1 MNFKWNYQ
9 PPTPERQQQAKEL
22 AEKLG
27 MSPILAQLLIKRGI
41 RTESAAKR
49 FLRPLLSELI
59 DPFLMNDMDVAVDR
73 LNDAMGR
80 KERIMVYG
88 DYDVDGCTAVA
99 LVYRFLL
106 QFYSNIEYYIP
117 DRYEEGYGISQ
128 KGLDHAQEAGVK
140 LIIILDCGIKAID
153 EIRRAKEMGIDFI
166 ICDHHVPDDELPCA
180 VAILNPKRQDSTYP
194 FKDLCGCGVGF
205 KFMQAFA
212 KNNGIPFSQL
222 IPLLDFCAVS
232 IAADMVSVMGEN
244 RILAFHGLKQLN
256 QNPSTGL
263 KAIIE
268 ISGLTG
274 RDITMSDIVF
284 KIGPRIN
291 ASGRVQNGTETVDLL
306 VEKDFKRALQEAIH
320 INEYNEQ
327 RKDIDKQMSEEA
339 NQIVERLESQEH
351 QPAIVLYNEGWK
363 KGVVGIV
370 ASRLT
375 EMYYRPTVVLSC
387 QDGMATG
394 SARSVAGYDIYDAI
408 KSCRDLLE
416 NFGGHTYAV
425 GLSLRTDNIPEFRQR
440 ILNGMILEYDFC
452 NPSYTVALPDG
463 TYRYCLVNANQPFA
477 QYLEE
482 GRIKQAA
489 AIESE
494 HLEEEG
500 DDVLRLLFTSSVP
513 WLNYTEAMMPY
524 PDNHF
529 SIPNICW
536 GSYKTE
542 KYLCLED
549 GTVTE
554 KVKISIPVTL
564 LVNHALVDG
573 RHIGQFYQNLE
584 EELNNFDF

>member
-1 MNFKWNYQ
+1 MNFKWNYEQ
-9 PPTPERQQQAKEL
+9 PSPERQQAAKEL
-22 AEKLG
+22 ADKIG
-27 MSPILAQLLIKRGI
+27 MSPILAELLLKRGI

-49 FLRPLLSELI
+49 FFRPMLNELI

-99 LVYRFLL
+99 LVYKFLQ

-117 DRYEEGYGISQ
+117 DRYEEGYGISR
-128 KGLDHAQEAGVK
+128 KGLDYAAQTGVK
-140 LIIILDCGIKAID
+140 LIIVLDCGIKAID
-153 EIRRAKEMGIDFI
+153 EIAYAKELGIDFI
-166 ICDHHVPDDELPCA
+166 ICDHHVPDDEMPCA
-180 VAILNPKRQDSTYP
+180 VAILNPKRVDSTYP

-232 IAADMVSVMGEN
+232 IAADIVSVTGEN

-256 QNPSTGL
+256 QNPSVGL
-263 KAIIE
+263 KSIIE
-268 ISGLTG
+268 ICGLTG
-274 RDITMSDIVF
+274 REITMSDIMF

-306 VEKDFKRALQEAIH
+306 VEKDFKRALAEATH

-363 KGVVGIV
+363 RGVVGIV

-387 QDGMATG
+387 NNGIATG
-394 SARSVAGYDIYDAI
+394 SARSVAGYDIYGAI

-425 GLSLRTDNIPEFRQR
+425 GLTLKVENIPEFKRRFQQFVSEG
-440 ILNGMILEYDFC
+440 ILPE
-452 NPSYTVALPDG
+452 
-463 TYRYCLVNANQPFA
+463 Q
-477 QYLEE
+477 
-482 GRIKQAA
+482 
-489 AIESE
+489 
-494 HLEEEG
+494 
-500 DDVLRLLFTSSVP
+500 
-513 WLNYTEAMMPY
+513 TE
-524 PDNHF
+524 
-529 SIPNICW
+529 
-536 GSYKTE
+536 
-542 KYLCLED
+542 
-549 GTVTE
+549 
-554 KVKISIPVTL
+554 
-564 LVNHALVDG
+564 ALVDIEAIIDFKDITKKLHNDLRKFAPHG
-573 RHIGQFYQNLE
+573 PDNPKPMFCTRNVYDYGTSKVVGKQQEHIKLELVDSRSSNVMNGIAFGQSAAARYIKSKRSFDIVYTIEDNIYKRGEVQLQIEDIKPSSSE
-584 EELNNFDF
+584 E

>member
-1 MNFKWNYQ
+1 MNFKWNYE
-9 PPTPERQQQAKEL
+9 PPTPEREQQAKEL
-22 AEKLG
+22 ADKIG
-27 MSPILAQLLIKRGI
+27 MSPIIAELLFRRGI

-49 FLRPLLSELI
+49 FFRPMLNELI

-99 LVYRFLL
+99 LVYKFLL

-117 DRYEEGYGISQ
+117 DRYEEGYGIS
-128 KGLDHAQEAGVK
+128 KKALDYAAEGGVK
-140 LIIILDCGIKAID
+140 LIIVLDCGIKAID
-153 EIRRAKEMGIDFI
+153 EIAYAKTLGIDFI
-166 ICDHHVPDDELPCA
+166 ICDHHVPDDEMPCA
-180 VAILNPKRQDSTYP
+180 VAILNPKREDSTYP

-232 IAADMVSVMGEN
+232 IAADIVPVMGEN
-244 RILAFHGLKQLN
+244 RILAYHGLKQLN
-256 QNPSTGL
+256 QNPSVGM
-263 KAIIE
+263 KSIIE
-268 ISGLTG
+268 ICGLTG
-274 RDITMSDIVF
+274 REITMSDIIF

-306 VEKDFKRALQEAIH
+306 VEKDFQRALAEATH
-320 INEYNEQ
+320 INKYNEQ

-339 NQIVERLESQEH
+339 NQIVARLESQEH

-375 EMYYRPTVVLSC
+375 DMYFRPTVVLSC
-387 QDGMATG
+387 NDGIATG

-425 GLSLRTDNIPEFRQR
+425 GLTLRMENIPEFKRR
-440 ILNGMILEYDFC
+440 F
-452 NPSYTVALPDG
+452 
-463 TYRYCLVNANQPFA
+463 
-477 QYLEE
+477 
-482 GRIKQAA
+482 QAYV
-489 AIESE
+489 SE
-494 HLEEEG
+494 HIHIEQ
-500 DDVLRLLFTSSVP
+500 
-513 WLNYTEAMMPY
+513 TEATLDIEADIDFKDITKKLHNDLKKLAPHGPENPKPLFRTRGVY
-524 PDNHF
+524 DYGTSKVVGKQQEH
-529 SIPNICW
+529 I
-536 GSYKTE
+536 K
-542 KYLCLED
+542 LE
-549 GTVTE
+549 
-554 KVKISIPVTL
+554 
-564 LVNHALVDG
+564 LVDSNSSNVMNG
-573 RHIGQFYQNLE
+573 IAFGQSQSARYIKSKRSFDICYTIE
-584 EELNNFDF
+584 ENIYKRGEAQLQIEDIQPSED

>member
-1 MNFKWNYQ
+1 MNSKWNYEE
-9 PPTPERQQQAKEL
+9 PTPERKQAAKEL
-22 AEKLG
+22 AEKIG
-27 MSPILAQLLIKRGI
+27 MSPILAELLLQRGI

-49 FLRPLLSELI
+49 FFRPMLSELI

-99 LVYRFLL
+99 LVYKFLQ

-117 DRYEEGYGISQ
+117 DRYEEGYGISR
-128 KGLDHAQEAGVK
+128 KGLDYAAQQNVK
-140 LIIILDCGIKAID
+140 LIIVLDCGIKAID
-153 EIRRAKEMGIDFI
+153 EIAYAKQLGIDFI

-180 VAILNPKRQDSTYP
+180 VAILNPKRLDSTYP

-232 IAADMVSVMGEN
+232 IAADIVSVMGEN

-256 QNPSTGL
+256 QNPSVGM

-268 ISGLTG
+268 ICGLTG

-306 VEKDFKRALQEAIH
+306 VEKDLKKALAEATH

-375 EMYYRPTVVLSC
+375 EIYYRPTVVLSC
-387 QDGMATG
+387 QDGMASG

-425 GLSLRTDNIPEFRQR
+425 GLSLKTENIPEFRRRFQNYVSTH
-440 ILNGMILEYDFC
+440 ILPE
-452 NPSYTVALPDG
+452 
-463 TYRYCLVNANQPFA
+463 Q
-477 QYLEE
+477 
-482 GRIKQAA
+482 
-489 AIESE
+489 
-494 HLEEEG
+494 
-500 DDVLRLLFTSSVP
+500 
-513 WLNYTEAMMPY
+513 TE
-524 PDNHF
+524 
-529 SIPNICW
+529 
-536 GSYKTE
+536 
-542 KYLCLED
+542 
-549 GTVTE
+549 
-554 KVKISIPVTL
+554 
-564 LVNHALVDG
+564 ALVDIEAVIDFKDISKKLQNDLKKFAPHG
-573 RHIGQFYQNLE
+573 PDNPKPLFCTRNVYDYGTSKVVGKQQEHIKLELVDSRSSNVMNGIAFGQSDAVRYIKSKRSFDIVYTIE
-584 EELNNFDF
+584 ENIFKRSEVQLQIEDILPSEE